1 MTDSALPSLRYADI
15 RGSIQDGDIL
25 LFKGRGL
32 LSRLISM
39 FTRSD
44 YTHSGIAVWWNE
56 RLMVLE
62 AVGKGVWAVPLSWRL
77 ATYKG
82 WAYWWTPDEDKLSEA
97 EIVLNR
103 AGIVTTAK
111 LELGKE
117 YASWLLVRMARRL
130 LLRVRGG
137 GADPLRPPDKLLCSQ
152 YVSHAYRSGN
162 LDLIADEPDS
172 FTTPAHLA
180 RCEYLRN
187 RGQVYIEVQ
196 GEAARYIGDD
206 RPARL
211 SEPVG

>member
-1 MTDSALPSLRYADI
+1 MPDSALPSLRYTDI

-39 FTRSD
+39 FTRSE

-82 WAYWWTPDEDKLSEA
+82 WAYWWTADEHKLREKSVVLDRA
-97 EIVLNR
+97 SIVAR
-103 AGIVTTAK
+103 AKI
-111 LELGKE
+111 ELGKE
-117 YASWLLVRMARRL
+117 YATWLLVRAARRI

-137 GADPLRPPDKLLCSQ
+137 AADPLRPPDKLLCSQ
-152 YVSHAYRSGN
+152 YVSQAYRAGN
-162 LDLIADEPDS
+162 LDLIEDEPDS

-180 RCEYLRN
+180 SCGYLRN
-187 RGQVYIEVQ
+187 RGQIYIEVQ
-196 GEAARYIGDD
+196 GEEARYIGDD

-211 SEPVG
+211 GESVG